1 MNTVIFGERVKELR
15 LKNNIT
21 QGELA
26 EAMGMTATGVS
37 YCESWKAMPNTST
50 LLKLSDYFNVPIAY
64 LIGEDSNTNKEQ
76 LLFRKID
83 KVDENKKELLMNI
96 LNNTIESFI
105 NDGKK

>member
-26 EAMGMTATGVS
+26 EEMGMTATGVS
-37 YCESWKAMPNTST
+37 YWESGKAMPNTST

-64 LIGEDSNTNKEQ
+64 LIGEDSNTDKEQ

>member
-15 LKNNIT
+15 LKKNIT

-37 YCESWKAMPNTST
+37 YWESGKAMPNTST
-50 LLKLSDYFNVPIAY
+50 LLKLSDYFNVSIAY

-96 LNNTIESFI
+96 LKNTIESFI